1 MKIIISPVILR
12 LYNRTV
18 VIYCYLERE
27 NNKIGNFQMNKL
39 S

>member
-12 LYNRTV
+12 LYNTTV
-18 VIYCYLERE
+18 VIYYDLERE